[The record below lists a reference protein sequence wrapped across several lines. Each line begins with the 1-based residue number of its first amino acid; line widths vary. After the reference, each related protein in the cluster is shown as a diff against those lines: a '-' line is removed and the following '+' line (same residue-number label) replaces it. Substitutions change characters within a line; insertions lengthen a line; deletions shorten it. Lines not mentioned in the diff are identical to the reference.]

1 MPYQFSSPSIT
12 ESSKRTGR
20 PPVEITPQQAR
31 SEAIRLLPSLTPQ
44 CWDVMELLAATGA
57 AMAIQI
63 QAVRERTLHKY
74 ARLRIVDRL
83 PVPAETVREQCAIY
97 GLTDAGRIY
106 TLGPVGLELAKMR
119 GLTPSTG
126 HMAYPLSRVMH
137 DVILTEI
144 LLRISRHAA
153 GRGWSVT
160 WIGTAEAALFTPDR
174 SREVLEPDALLRLT
188 KDGDERLFALEYH
201 NEDKRSRA
209 ERKVDQYEAVCAVN
223 AALWMEQ
230 WETAAFP
237 TLLAVFRH
245 DIVGKGYVDKLSG
258 MQPQVRYYGKLL
270 SGVLQGNLDQWLNLS
285 TRKKENIF
293 P

>member
-1 MPYQFSSPSIT
+1 M
-12 ESSKRTGR
+12 
-20 PPVEITPQQAR
+20 TPRAAR
-31 SEAIRLLPSLTPQ
+31 ERANNLLVGGLSLTA
-44 CWDVMELLAATGA
+44 WHVIDILAQTGA
-57 AMAIQI
+57 A
-63 QAVRERTLHKY
+63 TLPQLGVSRSAMIKY
-74 ARLRIVDRL
+74 GHAHIVARLHIPPKVVRDELRALL
-83 PVPAETVREQCAIY
+83 P
-97 GLTDAGRIY
+97 GSRIY

-188 KDGDERLFALEYH
+188 KDGEERLFALEYH